1 MTSPTAPLGD
11 VAPAFVEM
19 VTISRAIVAHK
30 SAGLPYLVYLRHPT
44 TGGVFASWGSLGH
57 VTVAEP
63 GAMIGF
69 LGARVYE
76 ALYGRPFPEGVQVAE
91 NLHARGIIDAAADL
105 TVVGEAADGSEAL
118 AVVRAAQPDVV
129 LMDLSMPG
137 VDGIEGTA
145 RLRDAGE
152 SARVVVLTSF
162 VEHDRVTA
170 ALAAGAVG
178 YLLKD
183 SDPRDVLEAI
193 RSAAAGHAPL
203 DARVARALLPSSKPA
218 DPAAALSGRERE
230 VLLLVAQGMANK
242 QIARELGI
250 AQSTVKSHV
259 GNIFGKLGLLS
270 RTQVALYAARTG
282 MVSP

>member
-1 MTSPTAPLGD
+1 VGSTDQGGRAP
-11 VAPAFVEM
+11 
-19 VTISRAIVAHK
+19 SRPITVVLVDDHRLVR
-30 SAGLPYLVYLRHPT
+30 AGL
-44 TGGVFASWGSLGH
+44 
-57 VTVAEP
+57 
-63 GAMIGF
+63 
-69 LGARVYE
+69 
-76 ALYGRPFPEGVQVAE
+76 
-91 NLHARGIIDAAADL
+91 RGIIDAAADL

-242 QIARELGI
+242 QVARQLGI
-250 AQSTVKSHV
+250 SERTVKAHL
-259 GNIFGKLGLLS
+259 GNVFRHIGVAD
-270 RTQVALYAARTG
+270 RTSAALWARDHG
-282 MVSP
+282 VV

>member
-1 MTSPTAPLGD
+1 MTATPASPLTDPSVGSTDQGGRAP
-11 VAPAFVEM
+11 
-19 VTISRAIVAHK
+19 SRPITVVLVDDHRLVR
-30 SAGLPYLVYLRHPT
+30 AGL
-44 TGGVFASWGSLGH
+44 
-57 VTVAEP
+57 
-63 GAMIGF
+63 
-69 LGARVYE
+69 
-76 ALYGRPFPEGVQVAE
+76 
-91 NLHARGIIDAAADL
+91 RGIIDAAADL

-129 LMDLSMPG
+129 LRDLSMPG

-242 QIARELGI
+242 QVARQLGI
-250 AQSTVKSHV
+250 SERTVKAHL
-259 GNIFGKLGLLS
+259 GNVFRHIGVAD
-270 RTQVALYAARTG
+270 RTSAALWARDHG
-282 MVSP
+282 VV

>member
-1 MTSPTAPLGD
+1 MTATPASPLTDPSVGSTDQGGRAP
-11 VAPAFVEM
+11 
-19 VTISRAIVAHK
+19 SRPITVVLVDDHRLVR
-30 SAGLPYLVYLRHPT
+30 AGL
-44 TGGVFASWGSLGH
+44 
-57 VTVAEP
+57 
-63 GAMIGF
+63 
-69 LGARVYE
+69 
-76 ALYGRPFPEGVQVAE
+76 
-91 NLHARGIIDAAADL
+91 RGIIDAAADL
-105 TVVGEAADGSEAL
+105 IVVGEAADGSEAL

-242 QIARELGI
+242 QVARQLGI
-250 AQSTVKSHV
+250 SERTVKAHL
-259 GNIFGKLGLLS
+259 GNVFRHIGVAD
-270 RTQVALYAARTG
+270 RTSAALWARDHG
-282 MVSP
+282 VV